1 VTTPTGLHRLYERL
15 GHVGIS
21 PHFARRALPS
31 WWDDSIA
38 SVPSGLQQ
46 AALLFSRAFN
56 IDVNSL
62 EEDCVRFRA
71 VEHKFKLNKD
81 VSAKDVSASAHFAT
95 AIARLALAAIPLPS
109 APMPTDANVIRG
121 DILSRFESVGLDGL
135 LDFCRRFSVPVIHI
149 KAFPGKKVTGL
160 AVRVANRY
168 AVILGHSKHPAYM
181 LFNLAHELG
190 HIASG
195 HLERDGFVADESIG
209 RSENGDSDEKQANSF
224 ASVLLNGK
232 ALQYKSA
239 SGRYLNAAALK
250 EAAVRKSSELKVDAG
265 HIILNYAHSAGGSG
279 ASYATANAALKLLPI
294 ESRGEAV
301 IDRALASSLDWDLLS
316 EDQIE
321 LIEAATEV
329 RRPT

>member
-1 VTTPTGLHRLYERL
+1 MTTPTGLHRLYQRL

-56 IDVNSL
+56 IDVSSL

-81 VSAKDVSASAHFAT
+81 VSPKDVSASAHFAT
-95 AIARLALAAIPLPS
+95 AIARLALTALPMPP
-109 APMPTDANVIRG
+109 APMPTDASIIRA
-121 DILSRFESVGLDGL
+121 DILSTFESVGLGGL

-149 KAFPGKKVTGL
+149 KSFPGKKMTGL
-160 AVRVANRY
+160 AIRVADRY

-190 HIASG
+190 HIVSG

-209 RSENGDSDEKQANSF
+209 RTETGDTDEKQANAF

-239 SGRYLNAAALK
+239 NGRYLNASTLK
-250 EAAVRKSSELKVDAG
+250 EAATRKSGEIKVDAG

-294 ESRGEAV
+294 ESKGETI
-301 IDRALASSLDWDLLS
+301 IDRSLASSLDWSLLS

-321 LIEAATEV
+321 LIQAATEIK
-329 RRPT
+329 RPA

>member
-15 GHVGIS
+15 GQVGIS
-21 PHFARRALPS
+21 SQFARRALPS

-38 SVPSGLQQ
+38 SVPSGVQQ

-56 IDVNSL
+56 IDVGSL
-62 EEDCVRFRA
+62 AEDRVRFRA

-81 VSAKDVSASAHFAT
+81 VSPQEVSASAHFAT
-95 AIARLALAAIPLPS
+95 AIARLVLS
-109 APMPTDANVIRG
+109 ASPAHSEPMPIDAGAIRA
-121 DILSRFESVGLDGL
+121 DILGRFDSVGLDGL

-149 KAFPGKKVTGL
+149 KSFPGKKMTGL
-160 AVRVANRY
+160 AIRIADRY

-190 HIASG
+190 HIVSG
-195 HLERDGFVADESIG
+195 HLQRDGFVADEKIG
-209 RSENGDSDEKQANSF
+209 RTETGDADEKQANAF

-239 SGRYLNAAALK
+239 TGRFLTASTLKDAALK
-250 EAAVRKSSELKVDAG
+250 KSREIKVDAG
-265 HIILNYAHSAGGSG
+265 HIVLNYAHSAGGSG

-294 ESRGEAV
+294 ESRGEV
-301 IDRALASSLDWDLLS
+301 IVDRSLTTSIDWDLLS
-316 EDQIE
+316 EDQME
-321 LIEAATEV
+321 LIQVATEIE
-329 RRPT
+329 RPA